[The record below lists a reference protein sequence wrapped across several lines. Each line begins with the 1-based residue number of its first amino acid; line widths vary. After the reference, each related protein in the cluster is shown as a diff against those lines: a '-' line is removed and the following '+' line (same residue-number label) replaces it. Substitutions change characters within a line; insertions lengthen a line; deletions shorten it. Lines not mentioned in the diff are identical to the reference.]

1 MASGLEIDEF
11 EFLFGTPRTPE
22 GAADP
27 GSIAPRTPPGQGRR
41 ISKKIKPIEQF
52 AFKLNG
58 NYIQVVSRGACDR
71 KGVLQGSISSLKWA
85 VKMFQ
90 N

>member
-27 GSIAPRTPPGQGRR
+27 GSIAPRIPPGQGRGR
-41 ISKKIKPIEQF
+41 EKF
-52 AFKLNG
+52 VGLLVCWFVGWLVCWFVG
-58 NYIQVVSRGACDR
+58 LLVCWFVSLLVCWF
-71 KGVLQGSISSLKWA
+71 VLFL
-85 VKMFQ
+85 FLFLLF
-90 N
+90 